1 MGVIMFATRSSRL
14 SRSFFNA
21 YRYHHIHGIANGGRL
36 AVPKAVNDP
45 IKSYMPGSS
54 EREAVQKSIKEF
66 RENPVE
72 IPVVI
77 NGKEYFTGEPKD
89 IRPPY
94 EHGTVVGR
102 YYEANRE
109 QVREAINGS
118 IEAKKQWQA
127 LPVEHRLAIFL
138 RCAELLRTTYR
149 GHLNAATIL
158 GQGKNMFQAEIDS
171 ACELIDFWRFNVEFA
186 EKIYSDQP
194 LSDEGVWNR
203 SEYRPL
209 EGFIYAIT
217 PFNFTAIAANLTSAP
232 AMMGN
237 VNVWKPSAH
246 AMLSAHWIM
255 QIYKAAGLPDGVVN
269 MIPGD
274 PVMITEEILN
284 HPEFAGIHFTGST
297 FVFRDIWKTIG
308 NNIHKYKNYPRI
320 VGETGGKDYIF
331 AHQSAKVDALATA
344 MVRGAFEYQGQKCS
358 AASRA
363 FIPESIW
370 PEVKQRCADQ
380 MGRMKVGNPEEAD
393 TMVGAV
399 IHKDSFAKAKSYI
412 DYAKEHKDTHKIV
425 AGGKCDDSV
434 GYFIHPTLIE
444 TSDPSSKCLNEEIFA
459 PILTVYVY
467 PDDKL
472 QETLQLCED
481 HAYGLTGSVF
491 SQDRYA
497 LNEMMQTLQYSAGNF
512 YINDKP
518 TGAVVG
524 QQPFGGS
531 RLSGTNDKAGSYLN
545 LLRWV
550 SPKSIKETFNPA
562 TDFPYPY
569 MQ

>member
-1 MGVIMFATRSSRL
+1 
-14 SRSFFNA
+14 
-21 YRYHHIHGIANGGRL
+21 
-36 AVPKAVNDP
+36 
-45 IKSYMPGSS
+45 MPGSV
-54 EREAVQKSIKEF
+54 ERETLVKTIQEF
-66 RENPVE
+66 RNNPVDV
-72 IPVVI
+72 PVVV
-77 NGKEYFTGEPKD
+77 NGKEYRDGPKYE
-89 IRPPY
+89 ITPPY
-94 EHGTVVGR
+94 ETSTVVGH
-102 YYEANRE
+102 YYNATRE
-109 QVREAINGS
+109 QVREAIEGS
-118 IEAKKQWQA
+118 LEAHKQWSRFDA
-127 LPVEHRLAIFL
+127 SHRLAIFL
-138 RCAELLRTTYR
+138 RCAELLRTDYR
-149 GHLNAATIL
+149 AKLNAATIL

-171 ACELIDFWRFNVEFA
+171 ASELIDFWNFNVRFA
-186 EKIYSDQP
+186 EQIYNDQP
-194 LSDEGVWNR
+194 ISSQGVWNR
-203 SEYRPL
+203 SLYRPL
-209 EGFIYAIT
+209 EGFIYAVT

-444 TSDPSSKCLNEEIFA
+444 TSDPSSKCLNE
-459 PILTVYVY
+459 
-467 PDDKL
+467 
-472 QETLQLCED
+472 
-481 HAYGLTGSVF
+481 
-491 SQDRYA
+491 
-497 LNEMMQTLQYSAGNF
+497 
-512 YINDKP
+512 
-518 TGAVVG
+518 
-524 QQPFGGS
+524 
-531 RLSGTNDKAGSYLN
+531 
-545 LLRWV
+545 
-550 SPKSIKETFNPA
+550 
-562 TDFPYPY
+562 
-569 MQ
+569 